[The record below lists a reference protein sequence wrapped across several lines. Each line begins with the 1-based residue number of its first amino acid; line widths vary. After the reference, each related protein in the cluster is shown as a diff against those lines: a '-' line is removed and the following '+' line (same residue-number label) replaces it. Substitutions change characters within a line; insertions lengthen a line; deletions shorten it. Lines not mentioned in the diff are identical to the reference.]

1 MRVGRAYKEIIQLA
15 SEKDADLV
23 IMAVRGRNALD
34 LAVFGS
40 TIYRV
45 FQLGTCPVL
54 AIHP

>member
-45 FQLGTCPVL
+45 IQLGTCPVL
-54 AIHP
+54 ATHP

>member
-1 MRVGRAYKEIIQLA
+1 MRVGRAYKEIIHLA

-23 IMAVRGRNALD
+23 IMAVRGRNTLD

-40 TIYRV
+40 TINRV
-45 FQLGTCPVL
+45 IQLGTCPVL

>member
-1 MRVGRAYKEIIQLA
+1 VRVGRAYKEIIQLA
-15 SEKDADLV
+15 SERDADLV

-40 TIYRV
+40 TIYRM